1 MILFRNFRE
10 RLKLLEYEN
19 EILKRKLQDLE
30 KHNNIM
36 KLKEIIEAFENLRFF
51 ESTDE
56 IEWGKVLADADI
68 AIKTLRE
75 LKNNNELL

>member
-1 MILFRNFRE
+1 
-10 RLKLLEYEN
+10 
-19 EILKRKLQDLE
+19 
-30 KHNNIM
+30 M